1 MLEFKKQIDAL
12 PQEDSAHEG
21 QKLIMYAF
29 IRSMKPNKVVEIG
42 THKGVTALYLA
53 HALYDNGK
61 GRLWTCDPHDY
72 EQEKTFGR
80 FPELKKYITYEKK
93 MGKDME
99 VDGIDFLFVDGFH
112 EKPYVL
118 AEIEALFPRLTKESV
133 VFFHD
138 AGGDNEMVGVNE
150 AIKAAGIK
158 TILLPTEGR
167 MRLYSN
173 YDKE

>member
-1 MLEFKKQIDAL
+1 MLEFKEKIDAL
-12 PQEDSAHEG
+12 PQDNSAHES

-29 IRSMKPNKVVEIG
+29 IRSMKPKKVVEIG
-42 THKGVTALYLA
+42 TYRGVTALYLA
-53 HALYDNGK
+53 HALHDNKK
-61 GRLWTCDPHDY
+61 GHLWTCDPYDH
-72 EQEKTFGR
+72 EQEETFSK

-93 MGKDME
+93 KGKDLD
-99 VDGIDFLFVDGFH
+99 VDDIDFLFVDGFH

-118 AEIEALFPRLTKESV
+118 AEIEALFPRLTKKSV

-138 AGGDNEMVGVNE
+138 AGEDNELVGVNE

-167 MRLYSN
+167 MHLYSN
-173 YDKE
+173 YDI